1 MRVAALY
8 DMHGNLPA
16 LDAALAEVDELGVDA
31 ILVGGDVA
39 SGPMP
44 AETLELLRSR
54 GDRVRFVRG
63 NADRVLDLPGTSRFA
78 AGRRWVAE
86 QLGPAGVRFLERL
99 PTGEVLDVDGLGE
112 VLFCHGAPGSDEEPI
127 TRLTPDDRLRTL
139 LAGVEQ
145 HVVVCGHTHM
155 QFDRRVDDD
164 VRVVN
169 AGSVGQ
175 PYEAEPGAYWLLAG
189 PEISFR
195 RTVYDVEAAAARI
208 RTTGHPNAED
218 FARELLSWEPSRPER
233 MAALIE
239 GIPEWG
245 R

>member
-8 DMHGNLPA
+8 DIHGNLPA
-16 LDAALAEVDELGVDA
+16 LEAALADVEREGVDA
-31 ILVGGDVA
+31 ILVGGDIA
-39 SGPMP
+39 SGPLP
-44 AETLELLRSR
+44 AETLQLLRSL

-63 NADRVLDLPGTSRFA
+63 NADRVLDLPGTSPFA

-86 QLGPAGVRFLERL
+86 QLGPAGLRFLERL
-99 PTGEVLDVDGLGE
+99 PTDEVLDVDGLGE

-127 TRLTPDDRLRTL
+127 TRLTSDERLRTL
-139 LAGVEQ
+139 LRGVAQ
-145 HVVVCGHTHM
+145 RVVVCGHTHI
-155 QFDRRVDDD
+155 QFDRRVDD

-189 PEISFR
+189 PDISFR
-195 RTVYDVEAAAARI
+195 RTTYAVEQAAARI
-208 RTTGHPNAED
+208 RTTGHPNAEE

-239 GIPEWG
+239 GDSAWG